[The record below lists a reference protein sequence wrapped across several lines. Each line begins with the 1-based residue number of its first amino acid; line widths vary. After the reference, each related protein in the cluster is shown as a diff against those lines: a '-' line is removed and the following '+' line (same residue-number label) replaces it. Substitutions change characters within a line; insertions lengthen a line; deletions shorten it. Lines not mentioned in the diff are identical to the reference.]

1 VLTHPQPSASPAAPV
16 YRHLR
21 GYALDPSLAQALD
34 TATIS
39 AITLE
44 LPWEKLAPGPVD
56 TYLEVID
63 YDPSTRCFYSPVD
76 LDEPN
81 LLAQD
86 GLAPSEGTPQFHQQ
100 MVYAVARLTIDKF
113 ERALGR
119 WALWS
124 PGPSLDPKEPKDDSH
139 FVQRL
144 RIYPHALREANAY
157 YSPSKKALL
166 FGYFRRR
173 AAIPPDTCPARWSSP
188 ASRTTSSRT
197 RPRTPCSTGCIAG

>member
-1 VLTHPQPSASPAAPV
+1 MLTHPQPSASPAAPV

-44 LPWEKLAPGPVD
+44 LPWERLAPGPVD

-86 GLAPSEGTPQFHQQ
+86 GLAPSEPNEDTLETVVRAGSTIGAGALVGPGLEIGAYA
-100 MVYAVARLTIDKF
+100 MVGMGAVVTGDVPAHGLVFGAPARLRGWVCVCGSPLAGVDPPETLRCGRCH
-113 ERALGR
+113 RAYDVLR
-119 WALWS
+119 RPA
-124 PGPSLDPKEPKDDSH
+124 GPIVVCRD
-139 FVQRL
+139 
-144 RIYPHALREANAY
+144 
-157 YSPSKKALL
+157 
-166 FGYFRRR
+166 
-173 AAIPPDTCPARWSSP
+173 
-188 ASRTTSSRT
+188 
-197 RPRTPCSTGCIAG
+197 